1 MRKWIKYI
9 TFVTVFLCGLT
20 LGRFQAR
27 AEDKIIPLTADEE
40 KYVTLYVG
48 DTGKIV
54 PDNSVSEGYG
64 DNSWYDNDWYE
75 DAGEGYESV
84 AISSAGNIPVSYT
97 YAFSDEAWNWS
108 GHCMTLNADGS
119 FTATAPGTE
128 SVEVI
133 GYSSDGSAVFFAD
146 VYFTVQLDMSNVT
159 LQKTKLKGYL
169 FAAHT
174 YGDYVWYQDAQ
185 FTIPISSP
193 IELDDEMEGLNFN
206 YASSNDEVSVY
217 ATLEKNKLYLNLNAQ
232 KKCSTVVTV
241 SIGGKEFK
249 ISVSLQPVRI
259 SNISY
264 LLEKGHTKKLTLK
277 GYSGKVAWSSTN
289 PKIASVSKDGVVKGK
304 QIGNVVITAKIGDQR
319 VGCAVSVTTA
329 TLKKVCTRGTY
340 IGTNWTY
347 NQAKRDQ
354 SGYYDC
360 SALVWKAY
368 KQYTKIDFGSS
379 SYPGTTKT
387 ESAWCRN
394 HGKLIKGG
402 YSYKK
407 VEKMQLNPGDI
418 VFKSDNL
425 KKPYTTTY
433 HVEMFTGYACM
444 GYDSDGKPIVEAMWA
459 SRGIGYGVAEGSL
472 LARPTK

>member
-1 MRKWIKYI
+1 MRKWLKYI
-9 TFVTVFLCGLT
+9 TFVTVFLCGLA
-20 LGRFQAR
+20 LGRFQAQ
-27 AEDKIIPLTADEE
+27 AEDKTFSLMAGEE

-48 DTGKIV
+48 DTGKII

-97 YAFSDEAWNWS
+97 YAFSDEDWNWY

-119 FTATAPGTE
+119 FTATEPGTE

-133 GYSSDGSAVFFAD
+133 GYDSDGLAVYFAD
-146 VYFTVQLDMSNVT
+146 VYFTVQMDMSNVT

-169 FAAHT
+169 FEEYS
-174 YGDYVWYQDAQ
+174 YGDYVWYQDVQ
-185 FTIPISSP
+185 LTIPVNSP
-193 IELDDEMEGLNFN
+193 VVLNGEMEGLNFS
-206 YASSNDEVSVY
+206 YMSSNEEVSVY
-217 ATLEKNKLYLNLNAQ
+217 ATLENNQLHLNLNAR

-241 SIGGKEFK
+241 SMGGKEFK

-259 SNISY
+259 SYRSY
-264 LLEKGHTKKLTLK
+264 LLEKGRSKKLTIR
-277 GYSGKVAWSSTN
+277 GYSGKVTWSSTN
-289 PKIASVSKDGVVKGK
+289 SKIASVTKNGVVKGK
-304 QIGNVVITAKIGDQR
+304 KIGNVVITAKIGDQR

-329 TLKKVCTRGTY
+329 ALKKVCARGTY

-347 NQAKRDQ
+347 SQEKRAQ

-387 ESAWCRN
+387 ESAWCRD
-394 HGKLIKGG
+394 HGKMIKGG

-418 VFKSDNL
+418 VFKSGDFAN
-425 KKPYTTTY
+425 PYTTTY
-433 HVEMFTGYACM
+433 HVEMFTGYICT
-444 GYDSDGKPIVEAMWA
+444 GYDSEGKPIVSTMWA
-459 SRGIGYGVAEGSL
+459 GRGIGYDIEEGEL